1 MPRLNFEGVINTK
14 FNTGFCCK
22 MRKSVPPKFNTDTK
36 NKHPSVHSRYED
48 PHVCSSFFA
57 CMFCFLSV
65 DVRWREF
72 FLRYTG
78 QNLKEKILQCNIT

>member
-22 MRKSVPPKFNTDTK
+22 IRKSVQPKFNTDTK
-36 NKHPSVHSRYED
+36 NKHPSVHGRHDD
-48 PHVCSSFFA
+48 PHVCSSLFA

-65 DVRWREF
+65 DVLWREF

-78 QNLKEKILQCNIT
+78 QNLKETVLQCNIT